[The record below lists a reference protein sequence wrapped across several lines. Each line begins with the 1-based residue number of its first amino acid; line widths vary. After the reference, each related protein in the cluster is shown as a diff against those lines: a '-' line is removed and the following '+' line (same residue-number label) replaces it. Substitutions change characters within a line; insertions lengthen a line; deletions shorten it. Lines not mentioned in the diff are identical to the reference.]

1 MKQTPVMLMLA
12 IVVCLTVTA
21 SRGTLAQDARR
32 PEVRFVSTTKAGTM
46 EKELNELAAKGFR
59 VERISKSTFSG
70 NLAALV
76 VSSDKSSPATRYEYK
91 LLATRRAETMEKE
104 IMEAAGQGYEM
115 RGLISLMRPGFAA
128 FIGDETTALME
139 RPFGESAMRYEYK
152 ILSSTRDKGMQADL
166 NDAVS
171 AGFTPIE
178 VLLSQDARRGVSV
191 LLGPKF
197 AVTAILGRQAN
208 NASPARGREYKFL
221 GTSKVST
228 MEREMNEQAKDGY
241 RLYFCASTL
250 VALMYKDEGVSGP
263 VPYQYKLLATR
274 KTGTMQKELSEHGLK
289 GYKYLATTS
298 GLGGLTAVLERD
310 LRPEEKESRR
320 EYKLIATR
328 RENTTQNELVEALA
342 AGYQLLDLTTVG
354 EFIAVLDRKT
364 EDQPAKANA
373 KAAR

>member
-1 MKQTPVMLMLA
+1 MKQTLVRLMLPA
-12 IVVCLTVTA
+12 AVCFTLTA
-21 SRGTLAQDARR
+21 SGATQAQDARR
-32 PEVRFVSTTKAGTM
+32 PEVRFVSTTKAATM
-46 EKELNELAAKGFR
+46 EKELNELAAQGFR
-59 VERISKSTFSG
+59 LERISKGTLSG

-76 VSSDKSSPATRYEYK
+76 VSSDKSSPTTRYEYK

-115 RGLISLMRPGFAA
+115 RGLISLLRPGFAA

-139 RPFGESAMRYEYK
+139 RPFGESARRYEYK
-152 ILSSTRDKGMQADL
+152 VLSSTREKAIEKEL

-171 AGFTPIE
+171 AGFTPME
-178 VLLSQDARRGVSV
+178 VLLSQDARRGISV

-197 AVTAILGRQAN
+197 AATAILGRQVN
-208 NASPARGREYKFL
+208 GSSPAAGREYKFL

-228 MEREMNEQAKDGY
+228 MEREINQAAKEGY

-250 VALMYKDEGVSGP
+250 IALMYKEPGVSGP
-263 VPYQYKLLATR
+263 APFEYKLLATH
-274 KTGTMQKELSEHGLK
+274 KTGTMQKELSEHGRL

-298 GLGGLTAVLERD
+298 GLGGLTTVLERD

-320 EYKLIATR
+320 NYKLIATR
-328 RENTTQNELVEALA
+328 REKTTQTEITDALA

-354 EFIAVLDRKT
+354 EFIAVLGRKD
-364 EDQPAKANA
+364 EDAPTKADAK
-373 KAAR
+373 